1 MDGKNENTVGSTTED
16 FFLKETLISAE
27 SLKKNNPELP
37 VTIFSN
43 VHQDILKKSSFFDNI
58 LPCTEK
64 KGNRK
69 FINKIASCINSPYDE
84 TLFLDG
90 DTLVLVNFQD
100 VLTYGYDKH
109 SDRGNIFDILR
120 NFDMAF
126 CLESL
131 GCAKAMSHFSI
142 PDTFS
147 RFNTG
152 VLLWKNNETT
162 QNLFRDWFVNYRDS
176 INFDPSKND
185 QWQFRMSIWNSRVRF
200 CILDHAYNQRFYT
213 EAGSCGNGDHVVKKP
228 FYYHYPNDFDLFWEH
243 VKRMNNTNPFK
254 IVHDRLLIHNKEKW
268 CGRRNYERRI

>member
-1 MDGKNENTVGSTTED
+1 MDGKNDNTVGTETED
-16 FFLKETLISAE
+16 FFLKETLMSVQT
-27 SLKKNNPELP
+27 LKKTNPDLP

-43 VHQDILKKSSFFDNI
+43 VHLDILQKSSLFDNI

-90 DTLVLVNFQD
+90 DTLVLVNLQNVF
-100 VLTYGYDKH
+100 TNGYNNY
-109 SDRGNIFDILR
+109 SDGGNLFDILR

-131 GCAKAMSHFSI
+131 GAGKAMTHPSI

-162 QNLFRDWFVNYRDS
+162 QNLFKDWFVNYRDS
-176 INFDPSKND
+176 TNFHPSKND
-185 QWQFRMSIWNSRVRF
+185 QWQFRMSVWNSRVRF

-213 EAGSCGNGDHVVKKP
+213 ESGACGNGDYAVEKP
-228 FYYHYPNDFDLFWEH
+228 FAYHYPNDLDMFWDH
-243 VKRMNNTNPFK
+243 VKKTIKTNPFK
-254 IVHDRLLIHNKEKW
+254 IVHDRFLMYNTQKW
-268 CGRRNYERRI
+268 YDRKNYEY